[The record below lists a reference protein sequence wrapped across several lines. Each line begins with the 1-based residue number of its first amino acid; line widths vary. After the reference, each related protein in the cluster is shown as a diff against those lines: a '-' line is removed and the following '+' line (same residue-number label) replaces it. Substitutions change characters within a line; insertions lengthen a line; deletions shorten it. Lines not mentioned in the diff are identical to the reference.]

1 MFGSSPR
8 TWGTQDDVAG
18 FLLGFR
24 FIPTHLGNACR
35 LRNGSGMKTV
45 HPHARGE
52 RGRRDERQVIH
63 LGSSPRTWGTLVPP
77 TSASWLRRF
86 IPKHVGNA
94 RRTRHRQTPGPVHP
108 HARGERL
115 CGRAQR
121 DPLTSNLQS
130 FLRRLKLINAN
141 LIFYETE
148 PCVGFSSRRVP
159 PPRKLWRCCR
169 ADQSV
174 PGRKS
179 SQRTPV
185 IFSITGQ

>member
-63 LGSSPRTWGTLVPP
+63 LGSSPRTWGTLVP
-77 TSASWLRRF
+77 TSSASRLRRF

-108 HARGERL
+108 HARGERTVRPINQPQAAGSSPRTWGTL
-115 CGRAQR
+115 
-121 DPLTSNLQS
+121 PLAALHVQDARFIPTHVG
-130 FLRRLKLINAN
+130 NACAVGHK
-141 LIFYETE
+141 ET
-148 PCVGFSSRRVP
+148 P
-159 PPRKLWRCCR
+159 
-169 ADQSV
+169 
-174 PGRKS
+174 
-179 SQRTPV
+179 
-185 IFSITGQ
+185 